1 MRPLPWISRR
11 PFRAGEICVSKAIC
25 RTGNSSSNRF
35 PARAW
40 TKPLKCC
47 RATLWQGGTLKGNR
61 LLRFWYVRTHN
72 SAAFADRQDLIGL
85 HLGETFDFLRR
96 RPSHFDEIHG
106 LKFSQA
112 EVQAQV
118 ALRHHAGAT
127 VDFVHLRMLACY
139 DADAG
144 ADGGAV
150 AFCANKLDL
159 DPILQAASIVAKK
172 RRRVVHI
179 QHERVHVAVVI
190 VIAEGRAPAGES
202 LADAG
207 AHCR

>member
-1 MRPLPWISRR
+1 MRNELGS
-11 PFRAGEICVSKAIC
+11 AA
-25 RTGNSSSNRF
+25 
-35 PARAW
+35 A
-40 TKPLKCC
+40 C
-47 RATLWQGGTLKGNR
+47 RANLLQGGTLKGNR
-61 LLRFWYVRTHN
+61 LLRFWYIGTHN

-85 HLGETFDFLRR
+85 HLGETFYFLRR

-150 AFCANKLDL
+150 AFCANKR
-159 DPILQAASIVAKK
+159 SEE
-172 RRRVVHI
+172 RRVGK
-179 QHERVHVAVVI
+179 E
-190 VIAEGRAPAGES
+190 
-202 LADAG
+202 
-207 AHCR
+207 CRSRWSPYH